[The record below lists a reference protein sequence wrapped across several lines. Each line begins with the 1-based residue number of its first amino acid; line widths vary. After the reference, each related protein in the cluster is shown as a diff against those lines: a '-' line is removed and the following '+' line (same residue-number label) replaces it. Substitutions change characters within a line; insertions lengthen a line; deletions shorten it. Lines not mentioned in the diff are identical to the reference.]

1 MGFKIFILIIDILG
15 FCFYI
20 EFTEIEKGKIMNSRD
35 LGFYSDHPAQAAS
48 MRADSI
54 KHNRARRQREED
66 NSSSTWA
73 QEQCWANDELEERRV
88 FKRDELAYELRN
100 EEE

>member
-1 MGFKIFILIIDILG
+1 
-15 FCFYI
+15 
-20 EFTEIEKGKIMNSRD
+20 MNSRD

-48 MRADSI
+48 MRAESI
-54 KHNRARRQREED
+54 RHNRGRRQREEE

-73 QEQCWANDELEERRV
+73 QEQRWANEELDERRA